1 MFNLFKRTFTVVE
14 YKGEK
19 TYETHLV
26 GTKKEIEKDIQ
37 AFKTIHEGCEM
48 KENSKKL
55 VIWVD

>member
-14 YKGEK
+14 YKGGK
-19 TYETHLV
+19 RYETHLT

-37 AFKTIHEGCEM
+37 AFKDIHSDCEM
-48 KENSKKL
+48 KETTKEL

>member
-1 MFNLFKRTFTVVE
+1 MFNLFKRTFTIVE
-14 YKGEK
+14 IKNGK
-19 TYETHLV
+19 TYITHLN
-26 GTKKEIEKDIQ
+26 GTKKEIKKDIQ